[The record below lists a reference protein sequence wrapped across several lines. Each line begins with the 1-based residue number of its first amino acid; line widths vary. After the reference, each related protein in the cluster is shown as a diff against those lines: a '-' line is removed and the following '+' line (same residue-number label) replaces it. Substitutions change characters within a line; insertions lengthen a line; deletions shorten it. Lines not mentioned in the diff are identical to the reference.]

1 MEWLKERENRC
12 VHNAIAK
19 GSLMYD
25 VITYLQSRAH
35 SNSLALAYS
44 SNDHPLRF
52 PISSSNKNKSV
63 LYCRPHLNGMYH
75 QHKLKNR
82 YK

>member
-1 MEWLKERENRC
+1 MKWLKERENRC
-12 VHNAIAK
+12 VNNAIAK

-52 PISSSNKNKSV
+52 PISSSSRGKTNQYTVDHTLMVCIINI
-63 LYCRPHLNGMYH
+63 N
-75 QHKLKNR
+75 
-82 YK
+82 